1 MSTPLRNDEQGLSR
15 REELTVS
22 TAAMADVPWAVAG
35 AAGVVVTGAD
45 LLLHL
50 MGGHVGLTSSL
61 SAGTVALFTVAG
73 GSVVVRRR
81 ASRAARWARTHPWR
95 FAVLPGAATA
105 VIVFVLSVIASSGPL
120 GGAFTALWHGAI
132 AFGLTGGVGAT
143 PGSGTGH
150 AESPA
155 RPFTGGPRAPRTPV
169 RTPPGANPPPP
180 CADADS
186 DASAPAGAPTPTP
199 QLTSCF

>member
-1 MSTPLRNDEQGLSR
+1 MSTPLRNDQQGLSR

-50 MGGHVGLTSSL
+50 IGGHLALSSSL

-81 ASRAARWARTHPWR
+81 ASRAARWARSNPWR
-95 FAVLPGAATA
+95 FALLPGAATA
-105 VIVFVLSVIASSGPL
+105 VIVFVLSVIGSSGPL

-132 AFGLTGGVGAT
+132 AFGLTGAVGAIA
-143 PGSGTGH
+143 GSGK
-150 AESPA
+150 S
-155 RPFTGGPRAPRTPV
+155 RKNS
-169 RTPPGANPPPP
+169 GA
-180 CADADS
+180 
-186 DASAPAGAPTPTP
+186 GY
-199 QLTSCF
+199 

>member
-120 GGAFTALWHGAI
+120 RRAFTALWHGAI
-132 AFGLTGGVGAT
+132 SVRLSCRVGGLPTRGRGAT
-143 PGSGTGH
+143 PS
-150 AESPA
+150 
-155 RPFTGGPRAPRTPV
+155 
-169 RTPPGANPPPP
+169 
-180 CADADS
+180 
-186 DASAPAGAPTPTP
+186 SAAA
-199 QLTSCF
+199 

>member
-132 AFGLTGGVGAT
+132 AFGLTGGGRAT
-143 PGSGTGH
+143 PGGGRGGAKRS
-150 AESPA
+150 A
-155 RPFTGGPRAPRTPV
+155 RRKQR
-169 RTPPGANPPPP
+169 
-180 CADADS
+180 
-186 DASAPAGAPTPTP
+186 GAPPRHP
-199 QLTSCF
+199 P

>member
-1 MSTPLRNDEQGLSR
+1 MSAPLRNAGQGLSR
-15 REELTVS
+15 RGELTVP

-50 MGGHVGLTSSL
+50 MAGHVGLTSSL

-95 FAVLPGAATA
+95 FAVPPGAATA
-105 VIVFVLSVIASSGPL
+105 GIVVVLSVIASSGPP
-120 GGAFTALWHGAI
+120 GGAFTAPW
-132 AFGLTGGVGAT
+132 
-143 PGSGTGH
+143 
-150 AESPA
+150 
-155 RPFTGGPRAPRTPV
+155 RR
-169 RTPPGANPPPP
+169 
-180 CADADS
+180 
-186 DASAPAGAPTPTP
+186 ASALR
-199 QLTSCF
+199 LTRGRRA

>member
-22 TAAMADVPWAVAG
+22 SAAMADVPWAVAG

-50 MGGHVGLTSSL
+50 TGGHLGLTSSL

-81 ASRAARWARTHPWR
+81 ASRAARWARSHPWR
-95 FAVLPGAATA
+95 FALLPGAATA
-105 VIVFVLSVIASSGPL
+105 VIVFVLSVL
-120 GGAFTALWHGAI
+120 GGSLFGGVFTALWHGAI
-132 AFGLTGGVGAT
+132 AFGLTGGIGAIAGSGRGAT
-143 PGSGTGH
+143 K
-150 AESPA
+150 
-155 RPFTGGPRAPRTPV
+155 R
-169 RTPPGANPPPP
+169 
-180 CADADS
+180 
-186 DASAPAGAPTPTP
+186 SAGY
-199 QLTSCF
+199 